1 MILNKVTDY
10 YVTDRDGNRI
20 EVDKNKLYHVVVD
33 LYSARMLGSV
43 TKLTHGL
50 ISIVPKNSEGVAVDR
65 LEDQIIYDNGSEL
78 KAWIALAS
86 YIDSFKDT
94 NGDGIGDV
102 PETYGI
108 MQGRKVVED
117 NKNIWNII
125 KNPNR
130 YTMIIGAAVL
140 LLAGIVFVL
149 GKLIAKKY

>member
-1 MILNKVTDY
+1 M
-10 YVTDRDGNRI
+10 
-20 EVDKNKLYHVVVD
+20 KNKIWEILFPMHIYAINNIDDCDKDDID
-33 LYSARMLGSV
+33 LA
-43 TKLTHGL
+43 
-50 ISIVPKNSEGVAVDR
+50 IVPAG
-65 LEDQIIYDNGSEL
+65 IIRDTY
-78 KAWIALAS
+78 
-86 YIDSFKDT
+86 KDT

-140 LLAGIVFVL
+140 LLAGIVFAL
-149 GKLIAKKY
+149 GKLIAKKILKNKKS

>member
-1 MILNKVTDY
+1 MAYTIKRPNNFDIAQIFDCGQCFRFGK
-10 YVTDRDGNRI
+10 
-20 EVDKNKLYHVVVD
+20 H
-33 LYSARMLGSV
+33 
-43 TKLTHGL
+43 
-50 ISIVPKNSEGVAVDR
+50 SEKSDTYCGVAFGKY
-65 LEDQIIYDNGSEL
+65 LEISQSEDEITFNCDESTFLNHWHNFLDLDNNYSL
-78 KAWIALAS
+78 

-140 LLAGIVFVL
+140 LLAGIVFAL
-149 GKLIAKKY
+149 GKLIAKKILKNKKS